1 MTDPLAELIKE
12 IAVKHGVAVGRDDP
26 ILILQTLNKRLMEDN
41 TKAQQHLLDRFK
53 EELEDLARRW
63 GEDSKTRAER
73 ILNASLTAGKET
85 MAIAVQEMTQ
95 TAAASMEREM
105 ENVLAHIHTP
115 LSSLRYLAGM
125 MILASFI
132 SLAVACVLLWRVSL

>member
-26 ILILQTLNKRLMEDN
+26 ILILQTLNKRLMDDN

-85 MAIAVQEMTQ
+85 MAIAMQEVTQ
-95 TAAASMEREM
+95 TAASSMKREM
-105 ENVLAHIHTP
+105 ENVLAHIQTP
-115 LSSLRYLAGM
+115 LSRLRHLVGM

-132 SLAVACVLLWRVSL
+132 TLAVACVLLWRISV